1 MILSNQLKIPTF
13 YAGKL
18 EESEQFFT
26 DIIASIVAILFGAIH
41 CIAWS
46 FQHPSHT
53 EQVLWRIS
61 SIAVAS
67 IPGIW
72 ASFFLVGIL
81 VAKDKIGIDGWVW
94 KLVGIPIAVL
104 GAIAVPVY
112 IAARVVLLILAF
124 ASLRSLPQA
133 AYQTVSWTT
142 FIPHI

>member
-1 MILSNQLKIPTF
+1 MTLSNQLKIPTF

-18 EESEQFFT
+18 DESEQFFT
-26 DIIASIVAILFGAIH
+26 DIIASIVAVFFGVIH

-46 FQHPSHT
+46 LEHPSQT
-53 EQVLWRIS
+53 EQLLWRIS
-61 SIAVAS
+61 SVAVAS

-72 ASFFLVGIL
+72 GLFFLVGIL
-81 VAKDKIGIDGWVW
+81 VAKDKIDTDGWIW
-94 KLVGIPIAVL
+94 KLFGIPIAVL

-112 IAARVVLLILAF
+112 IAARVILLTLAF
-124 ASLRSLPQA
+124 TSLRSLPQA